1 LTSQQMRFYFERRY
15 SPGNIVLV
23 ASGNV
28 DFDKLVADAERNCGS
43 WTPFDVSRETPRA
56 AEHAGFQVIQKDVAA
71 QEYVVQIANGPA
83 AEDDDR
89 YPARLMA
96 TIIGDDTG
104 SRLFWE
110 LIDTGHAE
118 FASISPY
125 EFQGTGVLMT
135 YLACMP
141 EDTADCLE
149 QIRKVYEQAQQDGLT
164 EDELVRAKSKICS
177 DLVRHNE
184 SPARRLFSVGN
195 SWLQRKSYRTVRETV
210 EHYQRTTLDEVNA
223 ILEQYPLTVNTTI
236 AVVPLSDIAT

>member
-1 LTSQQMRFYFERRY
+1 MRAYFEQRY

-28 DFDKLVADAERNCGS
+28 DFERLVSDAKRNCGA
-43 WTPFDVSRETPRA
+43 WKPFDVTRETPRA
-56 AEHAGFQVIQKDVAA
+56 AEHSGFQVVQKDIAA

-83 AEDDDR
+83 ADDEDR
-89 YPARLMA
+89 YAARLMT
-96 TIIGDDTG
+96 TIVGDDTG

-110 LIDTGHAE
+110 LIDTGRAE
-118 FASISPY
+118 FASMSPY

-141 EDTADCLE
+141 EDTADCLK
-149 QIRKVYEQAQQDGLT
+149 QIRQVYEQAQQSGLT
-164 EDELVRAKSKICS
+164 EDELARAKSKICS

-195 SWLQRKSYRTVRETV
+195 NWLQRSSYETVRETV
-210 EHYQRTTLDEVNA
+210 EKYQRITLDEVNS
-223 ILEQYPLTVNTTI
+223 ILAKYPLTVSTTV
-236 AVVPLSDIAT
+236 AVGPVADLAT